1 MTDEYVDLQSRLGN
15 LEATRDRI
23 RTFLDQ
29 AQTVDEALRVNEQ
42 LAAVEAQIEQVK
54 GRMVYLRERSA
65 YSTIT
70 VQLDPELPSAP
81 EVTPVP
87 TPTWSPADTAR
98 QASQILTTI
107 VRALTKGVIWVTIV
121 LGPFAALVAGVWLVV
136 RWRARGK
143 KEKAPSAA

>member
-1 MTDEYVDLQSRLGN
+1 MLTAWQCSGQDVTDEYVDLQSRLGN

-87 TPTWSPADTAR
+87 TPTWSP
-98 QASQILTTI
+98 
-107 VRALTKGVIWVTIV
+107 
-121 LGPFAALVAGVWLVV
+121 
-136 RWRARGK
+136 
-143 KEKAPSAA
+143 